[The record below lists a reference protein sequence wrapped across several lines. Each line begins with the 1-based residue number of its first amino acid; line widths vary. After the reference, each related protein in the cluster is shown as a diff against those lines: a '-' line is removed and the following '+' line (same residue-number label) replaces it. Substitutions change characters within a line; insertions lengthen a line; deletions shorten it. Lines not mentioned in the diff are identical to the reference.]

1 MITPAQCLEA
11 RKLLGWIPER
21 LAPRSGLSH
30 TLPRRFETGAHPLNS
45 ERLVAL
51 QRTLEAAGVI
61 FVEESGKGSGVR
73 LRKRTSA

>member
-11 RKLLGWIPER
+11 RKLLGWTPER

-30 TLPRRFETGAHPLNS
+30 ALPRRFETGAHPLNS
-45 ERLVAL
+45 ECLVAL

-61 FVEESGKGSGVR
+61 FVEESSEGSGVR
-73 LRKRTSA
+73 LRKQTSA